1 MAAALNLDQNTVQT
15 LLRETEFS
23 PLDLGHAEGRINKMK
38 MQGLSIAAMDVK
50 D

>member
-1 MAAALNLDQNTVQT
+1 MAAALNLDQKTVQT

-23 PLDLGHAEGRINKMK
+23 PLDLGHAEARINKMK
-38 MQGLSIAAMDVK
+38 KENLSIAGMDVK